1 MGTENMYI
9 TTAQADSLYYDFC
22 NKMADIFGFDE
33 YLLILK
39 GAAMANSATPPIGYL
54 FTGQTAKVTKT
65 KDGYKYDGSPIMV
78 QYIFPYMIFDPNYSD
93 GEIMAICLHEIGHNF
108 SHKASTIVNLKNI
121 LLIPIVILQLLL
133 GLLLNPIGGL
143 IQMMTFTNAGRKIY
157 KSIIDDMEG
166 NETLALVVSL
176 VKFLSALPDTI
187 TANINSIKNRFLLL
201 NPNTLLYNF
210 FIRLLSQGIIGYPAG
225 LVDERIA
232 DNFATVYGYG
242 PELSSALH
250 KLSKSPVDSIK
261 LVHKVPVAGW
271 IYDLMSIP
279 QTWILGLSDVHPMN
293 SSRRRAQINYL
304 KAEMKKDGIS
314 PKLQKQI
321 EEDLKTFDKDIDN
334 IEKQAI
340 KLGGSAVMDKYAV
353 LMSKIQKG
361 DDPRELLFNAE
372 KDVQRMDRLGEASYM
387 NILDDVDLI

>member
-1 MGTENMYI
+1 MAVYSISNMNNYTTKNQVVQEAYFGKTPELQEAENILGRWRSKYMGTENMYI

-54 FTGQTAKVTKT
+54 FTGQSAKVTKT

-108 SHKASTIVNLKNI
+108 SHKASTIVNLKDI

-143 IQMMTFTNAGRKIY
+143 VQMMTFTNAGRKIY

-166 NETLALVVSL
+166 NETVALVVSL

-187 TANINSIKNRFLLL
+187 VEKINSIKNRFLLL

-210 FIRLLSQGIIGYPAG
+210 FIRLLYLLQFFVNAKII
-225 LVDERIA
+225 LIDE
-232 DNFATVYGYG
+232 V
-242 PELSSALH
+242 
-250 KLSKSPVDSIK
+250 
-261 LVHKVPVAGW
+261 
-271 IYDLMSIP
+271 
-279 QTWILGLSDVHPMN
+279 
-293 SSRRRAQINYL
+293 
-304 KAEMKKDGIS
+304 
-314 PKLQKQI
+314 
-321 EEDLKTFDKDIDN
+321 
-334 IEKQAI
+334 
-340 KLGGSAVMDKYAV
+340 
-353 LMSKIQKG
+353 
-361 DDPRELLFNAE
+361 
-372 KDVQRMDRLGEASYM
+372 
-387 NILDDVDLI
+387 